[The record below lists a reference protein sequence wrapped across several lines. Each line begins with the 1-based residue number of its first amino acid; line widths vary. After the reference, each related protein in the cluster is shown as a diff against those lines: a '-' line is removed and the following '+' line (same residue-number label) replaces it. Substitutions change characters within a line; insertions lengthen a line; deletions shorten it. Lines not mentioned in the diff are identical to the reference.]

1 MTAGDGGTADSS
13 GPSDSAGS
21 GDSVGL
27 LQAVAIEVG
36 LIVGAGLF
44 SLTGVATTLAGTAVP
59 LSYVFTF
66 TVVAMSLVPTAA
78 LAAARPVTGGN
89 YWYPSRLWSPRIAF
103 LTAWGLSISMFGG
116 GLPVYALSFGRY
128 VDSLVPVDPVF
139 VGVVVLTAFYLVN
152 LAGIDVAASVQLL
165 LFVTLVVSLV
175 VFVVVGAPAVDT
187 ANFQPFLSN
196 GVTGL
201 LTGAGVLYFV
211 CLGANFIVDLG
222 EDVQA
227 ATVTIPKSLAVSIPL
242 VFVLYVGT
250 ALVAVGSVGATGP
263 SSMAGAT
270 LSVPAEAALPPALAT
285 FFVVGGALFAIATSI
300 NAVFIIA
307 PKYMVV
313 LADDGF
319 FPAAL
324 AETNDRFGT
333 PHWGLTL
340 VFALSLASLLSPL
353 PVADLGSLLGFG
365 GIVLIVPMM
374 VAAVRFVRR
383 SPERYA
389 ATPIPVPATL
399 TVGLAVTAVCANAVL
414 LVLLASQSPLLFA
427 AWAGLTVGGGGV
439 YYLARRQYLDSR
451 GIALLDG
458 FDEEF

>member
-1 MTAGDGGTADSS
+1 MTGGDAR
-13 GPSDSAGS
+13 
-21 GDSVGL
+21 VGL

-89 YWYPSRLWSPRIAF
+89 YWYPSRLWSPPVAF

-128 VDSLVPVDPVF
+128 VDSLVAVDPVV

-152 LAGIDVAASVQLL
+152 LAGIDVAAVVQSF
-165 LFVTLVVSLV
+165 LFLTLVASLV
-175 VFVVVGAPAVDT
+175 AFVVVGAPAVDPE
-187 ANFQPFLSN
+187 NFDPFLST
-196 GVTGL
+196 GVTGM

-222 EDVQA
+222 EDVQS
-227 ATVTIPKSLAVSIPL
+227 ATVTIPRSLAVSIPL

-250 ALVAVGSVGATGP
+250 ALVAVGTVGAG
-263 SSMAGAT
+263 SMDGAT
-270 LSVPAEAALPPALAT
+270 LSVPAQAALPPALAT
-285 FFVVGGALFAIATSI
+285 FFVVGGALFAIATSV

-313 LADDGF
+313 LAEDGF
-319 FPAAL
+319 FPAAV
-324 AETNDRFGT
+324 ARTNDRFGT
-333 PHWGLTL
+333 PHWGLTV

-353 PVADLGSLLGFG
+353 PVGKLGSLLGFG

-374 VAAVRFVRR
+374 VAAVRFVREH
-383 SPERYA
+383 PDRYA
-389 ATPIPVPATL
+389 ATPVPVPGRV
-399 TVGLAVTAVCANAVL
+399 TVALAVAAVCANAVL
-414 LVLLASQSPLLFA
+414 LTLLAGQNPVLFG
-427 AWAGLTVGGGGV
+427 AWATLTVVGGGS
-439 YYLARRQYLDSR
+439 YLLARRRYLDRR
-451 GIALLDG
+451 GVALLEG
-458 FDEEF
+458 FDGEF

>member
-1 MTAGDGGTADSS
+1 MTDDDTT
-13 GPSDSAGS
+13 
-21 GDSVGL
+21 VGL
-27 LQAVAIEVG
+27 FQAVAIEVG

-44 SLTGVATTLAGTAVP
+44 SLTGVATTLAGTGVP

-66 TVVAMSLVPTAA
+66 TVVSMSLVPTAA

-89 YWYPSRLWSPRIAF
+89 YWYPSRLWSPVVAF

-128 VDSLVPVDPVF
+128 VDSLVAVDPVA

-152 LAGIDVAASVQLL
+152 LAGIDVAASVQVL
-165 LFVTLVVSLV
+165 LFVSLVASLV
-175 VFVVVGAPAVDT
+175 VFVVVGAPTVEP
-187 ANFQPFLSN
+187 ANFEPFLS
-196 GVTGL
+196 TGIGGM

-227 ATVTIPKSLAVSIPL
+227 ATVTIPQSLAVSIPL

-250 ALVAVGSVGATGP
+250 ALVAVGTVGAAGP
-263 SSMAGAT
+263 GSMAGAT
-270 LSVPAEAALPPALAT
+270 LSVPAEVALPPTLSA

-324 AETNDRFGT
+324 ARTNDRFGT

-340 VFALSLASLLSPL
+340 VFALSLASLVSPL

-383 SPERYA
+383 HPERYA
-389 ATPIPVPATL
+389 ATPIPVPPRI
-399 TVGLAVTAVCANAVL
+399 TVALAVAAVCANAVL

-427 AWAGLTVGGGGV
+427 AWAGLTLLGGGA
-439 YYLARRQYLDSR
+439 YLLARRRYLADR
-451 GIALLDG
+451 GTALLSG
-458 FDEEF
+458 FDGEF

>member
-1 MTAGDGGTADSS
+1 MTAGDGGGGDGA
-13 GPSDSAGS
+13 

-89 YWYPSRLWSPRIAF
+89 YWYPSRLWSPRVAF

-128 VDSLVPVDPVF
+128 VDSLVAVDPVG

-165 LFVTLVVSLV
+165 LFATLVASLV
-175 VFVVVGAPAVDT
+175 VFIVVGAPAVEP
-187 ANFQPFLSN
+187 ANFEPFLST

-227 ATVTIPKSLAVSIPL
+227 ATVTIPRSLAVSIPL

-250 ALVAVGSVGATGP
+250 ALVAVGTVGAAGP
-263 SSMAGAT
+263 GSMDGAT
-270 LSVPAEAALPPALAT
+270 LSVPAQVALPPALAT

-319 FPAAL
+319 FPAVL
-324 AETNDRFGT
+324 ADTNARFDT

-340 VFALSLASLLSPL
+340 VFLLSLASLLSPL

-383 SPERYA
+383 HPDRYA
-389 ATPIPVPATL
+389 ATPLPVPARV
-399 TVGLAVTAVCANAVL
+399 TVALAVAAVCANAVL
-414 LVLLASQSPLLFA
+414 LVLLASQSPLLFG
-427 AWAGLTVGGGGV
+427 AWAGLTVGAGGA
-439 YYLARRQYLDSR
+439 YYLVRRRYLAGR
-451 GIALLDG
+451 GIGLLEG